1 LNPQRDSQSPFNTIL
16 SLKMKLDILAIGVHP
31 DDVEL
36 ACSGTLL
43 HHIALGKKIGLLDLT
58 RGERG
63 TRGSADLRDMEA
75 ANSAMKM
82 GALVRENLC
91 MADCFFEHTPENIN
105 AIISVIRQYQPE
117 IVLTNS
123 INDRHPDH
131 GRAAKLTADACF
143 YAGLAKIETQDK
155 QGKAQ
160 ERWRPKAVY
169 HYIQDFHIEP
179 DFVTNVTPYWEKKIE
194 LIMTFRSQFFDAD
207 TETGELNTPISGAD
221 FLHYVE
227 GRARDFGRPAGFE
240 FAEGFKVGRTI
251 GVENLF
257 DLS

>member
-1 LNPQRDSQSPFNTIL
+1 
-16 SLKMKLDILAIGVHP
+16 MKLDILAIGVHP

-43 HHIALGKKIGLLDLT
+43 QHIANGKKVGLLDLT

-63 TRGSADLRDMEA
+63 TRGSAELRDIEA

-91 MADCFFEHTPENIN
+91 MEDCFFEHTPENIRKIV
-105 AIISVIRQYQPE
+105 AIIRQYQPE

-123 INDRHPDH
+123 IDDRHPDH

-143 YAGLAKIETQDK
+143 YSGLAKIETLDAN
-155 QGKAQ
+155 GKPQ

-169 HYIQDFHIEP
+169 HYIQDFYLEP
-179 DFVTNVTPYWEKKIE
+179 DFVTNITPFWAKKIE
-194 LIMTFRSQFFDAD
+194 LIKTFRSQFFDANVS
-207 TETGELNTPISGAD
+207 TGELNTPISGED
-221 FLHYVE
+221 FWHYIE

-240 FAEGFKVGRTI
+240 YAEGFIAARRI
-251 GVENLF
+251 GVDNLF
-257 DLS
+257 DLT